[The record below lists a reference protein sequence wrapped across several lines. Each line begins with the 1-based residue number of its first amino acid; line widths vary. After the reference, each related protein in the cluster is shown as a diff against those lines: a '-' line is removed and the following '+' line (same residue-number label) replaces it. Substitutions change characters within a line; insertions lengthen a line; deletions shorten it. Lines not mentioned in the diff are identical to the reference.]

1 MVEAQTF
8 RSDLFYRLNV
18 FPLRIPPLRERP
30 EDIPPLVRHFVRQ
43 FSRRAQRRI
52 ETIPSDTMDA
62 LVQYHWPGNVRE
74 LQNVIERAVIVSQG
88 SVLRVPTADLKPRP
102 VERLRPRKAVP
113 ASSQSLK
120 EELDETER
128 QRILNALE
136 RANWIV
142 AGPNGAAAL
151 LQMKRSTLQFRMRK
165 LDIRV
170 ARTAS

>member
-1 MVEAQTF
+1 MPKLTGQIALVTGAIVLMFALPPAGAAQSAGGAGNDARF
-8 RSDLFYRLNV
+8 AQSAQY
-18 FPLRIPPLRERP
+18 PLLP
-30 EDIPPLVRHFVRQ
+30 
-43 FSRRAQRRI
+43 RAL
-52 ETIPSDTMDA
+52 EVA

-102 VERLRPRKAVP
+102 VEKSRAQKAVA
-113 ASSQSLK
+113 ASSSSLK
-120 EELDETER
+120 ETLDETER
-128 QRILNALE
+128 QRILAALE
-136 RANWIV
+136 RANWVV

-170 ARTAS
+170 SRTGS